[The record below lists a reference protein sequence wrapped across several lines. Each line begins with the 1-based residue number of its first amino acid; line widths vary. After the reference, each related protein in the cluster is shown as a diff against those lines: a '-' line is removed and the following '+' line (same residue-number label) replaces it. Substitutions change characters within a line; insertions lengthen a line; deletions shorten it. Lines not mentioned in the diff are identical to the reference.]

1 MNEPMV
7 EIHGTRYGTIKFYR
21 DSTFQT
27 YLKHLDQII
36 KESLRHK
43 LNKKWIS
50 VRDLDGLFAKF
61 GTTQDNKKLIK
72 KLWCGDKI
80 ETATT
85 KIKKKRGRPT
95 GSKNKSKLDKIQ
107 IDILQKKKAETHITK
122 REPFETT
129 KEFFKRRKEELTN

>member
-1 MNEPMV
+1 MLNTARICKNTKRKASLRAGNYCSHMNEPMV

-80 ETATT
+80 
-85 KIKKKRGRPT
+85 
-95 GSKNKSKLDKIQ
+95 Q